1 MAAVVAADGAS
12 LRCASPLHV
21 LGGSCRGRVAGG
33 TDEHCCH
40 VCAGDVTE
48 DAMQRM
54 SSSVGALQAR
64 LTSFAAAVAAS
75 VASMKSTAAAASTEA
90 SDRIADLQ

>member
-1 MAAVVAADGAS
+1 VAALALF
-12 LRCASPLHV
+12 LRHGRALLPYHRV
-21 LGGSCRGRVAGG
+21 L
-33 TDEHCCH
+33 
-40 VCAGDVTE
+40 AGDVTE